1 MAFVFQIR
9 VVPGSG
15 KKCIKLDKA
24 QRLTCYLTSQPEKGA
39 ANKEL
44 ITFLAKTLGLTQAD
58 VTIIAG
64 ATGRIKYIKIPI
76 DVTLD
81 ELFSR
86 LGIEKQLPIL

>member
-1 MAFVFQIR
+1 MAFVFQIK
-9 VVPGSG
+9 VVPGSS
-15 KKCIKLDKA
+15 KKSIKLDKS

-44 ITFLAKTLGLTQAD
+44 IIFLAKTLGLTQAQ

-76 DVTLD
+76 DITLD
-81 ELFSR
+81 ELLFR
-86 LGIEKQLPIL
+86 FGIEKQLPIL